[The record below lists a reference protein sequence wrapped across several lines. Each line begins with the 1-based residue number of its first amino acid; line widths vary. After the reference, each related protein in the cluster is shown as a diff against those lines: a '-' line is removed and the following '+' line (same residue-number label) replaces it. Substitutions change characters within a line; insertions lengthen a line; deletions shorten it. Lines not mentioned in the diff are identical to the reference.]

1 MGGGKAR
8 RKKLRQQLAT
18 KATVPTKKHSQVK
31 PGQKRKGAP
40 QQASASAP
48 VSKSKKRRL
57 QQVSFTSFKLC
68 WQACVPAGNCLFPLL
83 CTCSVP
89 PQAAQLC

>member
-18 KATVPTKKHSQVK
+18 KATVPTKKHTQVK

-68 WQACVPAGNCLFPLL
+68 WQACPSRQLPLALL
-83 CTCSVP
+83 CACSNP